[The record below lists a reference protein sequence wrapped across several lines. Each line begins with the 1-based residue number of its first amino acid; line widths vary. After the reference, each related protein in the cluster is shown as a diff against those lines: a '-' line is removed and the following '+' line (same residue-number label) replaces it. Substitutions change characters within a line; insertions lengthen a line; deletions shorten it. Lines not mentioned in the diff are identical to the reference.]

1 MEEKIIKYLPLV
13 LTVCSTLAA
22 GLGFIVAR
30 VRKNY
35 GLERDINHLKRDY
48 QSLAKS
54 SDVLFTE
61 LERRLDTAERQLAVL
76 QGINQTL
83 IAQRMGTTKYEHFD

>member
-1 MEEKIIKYLPLV
+1 MEEKIIQYLPLV
-13 LTVCSTLAA
+13 LGVCSTLAA
-22 GLGFIVAR
+22 VLGFIVAR

-48 QSLAKS
+48 QALSKNSNA
-54 SDVLFTE
+54 LFTE

-83 IAQRMGTTKYEHFD
+83 IAQRLGINEHKRSD

>member
-1 MEEKIIKYLPLV
+1 MQEKIIQYLPLV

-22 GLGFIVAR
+22 VLGFIVAR

-48 QSLAKS
+48 QSLS
-54 SDVLFTE
+54 ENSNVLFTE
-61 LERRLDTAERQLAVL
+61 LERRLDTAERKLAVL

-83 IAQRMGTTKYEHFD
+83 IAQRLGLNDQKHSD

>member
-48 QSLAKS
+48 TTLSQSTNTL
-54 SDVLFTE
+54 LNE
-61 LERRLDTAERQLAVL
+61 LERRLDNTERQLSVV
-76 QGINQTL
+76 QGINRVL
-83 IAQRMGTTKYEHFD
+83 LAQRPKQGED